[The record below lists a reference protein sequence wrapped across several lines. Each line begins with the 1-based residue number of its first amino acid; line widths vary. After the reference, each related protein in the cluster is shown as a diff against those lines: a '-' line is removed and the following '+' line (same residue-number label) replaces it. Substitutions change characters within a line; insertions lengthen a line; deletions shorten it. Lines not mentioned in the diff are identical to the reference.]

1 MARNRNRRSRVAKAG
16 VLTPV
21 YQANNQLVAAQTPDV
36 IEGALVDEGMASS
49 ALLGPGRP
57 INPVKGYSQDPRAF
71 DFPAG
76 VNIQTSGRSRSA
88 WGRTSFDTLKALI
101 DAYDVART
109 CINHKIDEIRGMEP
123 LFLVADDVSGNQ
135 DSAIAAAK
143 AALAYPDRERPFE
156 EWLSLWLEDC
166 LRYDTGTLY
175 KRRDYNGEVI
185 GLEVLD
191 GTTVLPYIDEHG
203 RRPAP
208 PAPAWYQGIKGL
220 PWTWLTTDE
229 IIRTTFRPQAGNPF
243 GLAPI
248 ESILLTANTDLR
260 FQWHFLQMFT
270 EGSVP
275 AGFMEL
281 PPDVSSPD
289 QVRDWQAYW
298 DVVVMGDQAKLHQLI
313 AVPGGSKFT
322 ETRPK
327 TFDKTFPEY
336 LAVRTAAAFGVVPQ
350 DLGIVQ
356 DVNRANGE
364 TQTDM
369 QFRVN
374 TLPWVLF
381 VQNTLSRYLQNDL
394 GLPVQVKL
402 NTGREKEDR
411 VAEAQAWQ
419 IYVQTGAASVD
430 EMRQEVLGLPID
442 NTRPVPRFI
451 DSPRTGPVPLR
462 SVYAIAGPI
471 DPETAAPID
480 TQPLDTTPFSGAG
493 GVLPDKLPGGAQFHR
508 ASTDPDDPA
517 NPALEQE
524 IPGSDVVGTV
534 PATKP
539 VIQDPAQGQQIQ
551 QVQELANPVQAAATN
566 VDKDDTVAKGVS
578 PAMSEETK
586 AYRRFLKARL
596 EKGSWRDFR
605 FEALPP
611 EVAELLNAQ
620 GRELVAKAAGERRPK
635 VPSWY

>member
-1 MARNRNRRSRVAKAG
+1 MSRRRTRVAKAG
-16 VLTPV
+16 LTPNYAAQIAQV
-21 YQANNQLVAAQTPDV
+21 VAANTPEP
-36 IEGALVDEGMASS
+36 IEGALVTEGMNST

-57 INPVKGYSQDPRAF
+57 INPTVGYSQDPRAF

-88 WGRTSFDTLKALI
+88 WGRTSYDTLKAII

-109 CINHKIDEIRGMEP
+109 CINHKIDEIRSMEP
-123 LFLVADDVSGNQ
+123 LFIVADGVSGNQ
-135 DSAIAAAK
+135 DVAIAAAK
-143 AALAYPDRERPFE
+143 VALEYPDRERPFE
-156 EWLSLWLEDC
+156 EWVSLWLEDC
-166 LRYDTGTLY
+166 LRYDAGTLY
-175 KRRDYNGEVI
+175 KRRNMAGEII

-191 GTTVLPYIDEHG
+191 GTTVFPYIDGHG

-208 PAPAWYQGIKGL
+208 PAPAYYQSIKGL

-229 IIRTTFRPQAGNPF
+229 IVRTTFRPQAASPY

-327 TFDKTFPEY
+327 TFDSAFPEY
-336 LAVRTAAAFGVVPQ
+336 LAIRTAAAYGVVPQ
-350 DLGIVQ
+350 DLGIIQ

-374 TLPWVLF
+374 TLPWVRF
-381 VQNTLSRYLQNDL
+381 VQAVLSRYLQYDL

-402 NTGREKEDR
+402 DTGREKVDR

-419 IYVQTGAASVD
+419 IYVQTGAASLD
-430 EMRQEVLGLPID
+430 EFRQEVLGLPVD

-462 SVYAIAGPI
+462 SLYAIAGPI
-471 DPETAAPID
+471 DPETAAPSD
-480 TQPLDTTPFSGAG
+480 VLPLDTTTFSGAG
-493 GVLPDKLPGGAQFHR
+493 GVLPDKLPGGQQFRR
-508 ASTDPDDPA
+508 ATTDPDDPA
-517 NPALEQE
+517 NPTLEQE
-524 IPGSDVVGTV
+524 VAGSDVVGVV
-534 PATKP
+534 PSTKP
-539 VIQDPAQGQQIQ
+539 IVSTPEQGAQID
-551 QVQELANPVQAAATN
+551 QVQELSNPVQAVAT
-566 VDKDDTVAKGVS
+566 G
-578 PAMSEETK
+578 MSKAVTDEQSAETK
-586 AYRRFLKARL
+586 AYRRFLRTRI

-611 EVAELLNAQ
+611 EIAELLNAQ
-620 GRELVAKAAGERRPK
+620 GRELVAKAAGDARPK
-635 VPSWY
+635 AGVGWY